1 MRHYKKSKRKHEKE
15 IELDIE
21 KFSEMVNEL
30 MPGESLDIDE
40 VVKKCRVKDADEND
54 AKDHIKEML
63 IISKVVLFISLL
75 NTMLILLGIVLKSR
89 SYRYE

>member
-1 MRHYKKSKRKHEKE
+1 MRHYKKSKRKHIKE

-21 KFSEMVNEL
+21 KFSDMVHEL

-40 VVKKCRVKDADEND
+40 VVERCRVKDVNEDGSE
-54 AKDHIKEML
+54 DHIKEIL

-75 NTMLILLGIVLKSR
+75 NTMLIVLGNARKKR
-89 SYRYE
+89 K